1 MGQNKKLN
9 LEWQFRGRTLSAQDK
24 KELLSQNPYDTFST
38 NISLIQITA
47 SQQLSL
53 KKIRQGRTAVDERG
67 ISVLVL

>member
-1 MGQNKKLN
+1 
-9 LEWQFRGRTLSAQDK
+9 LSAQDK

>member
-53 KKIRQGRTAVDERG
+53 KKIRQG
-67 ISVLVL
+67 